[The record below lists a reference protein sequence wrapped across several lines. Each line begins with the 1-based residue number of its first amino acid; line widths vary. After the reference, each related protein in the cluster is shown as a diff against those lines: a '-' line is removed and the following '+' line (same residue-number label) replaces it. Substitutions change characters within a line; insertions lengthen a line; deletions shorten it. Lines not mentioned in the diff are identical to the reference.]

1 MTRNGISPVVTV
13 LDCSKAFDKCRF
25 SILFSRLIEKNM
37 PAIVVRTLVFIY
49 MEQYAWVRWGDAKSS
64 MMEITNGTRQGAIL
78 SPILWATYADPML
91 KRLRALGL
99 GARVCGQFVGAVMF
113 ADDVLLIAPTRNAM
127 QRMLEELERFAEESN
142 ITFSTDPV
150 PMRSKSKCIYVVG
163 SNSNREKPAPL
174 VLCGNELPWV
184 DQADHLGCTI
194 TSNGSMDHDARIK
207 RARFI
212 ASSSEIRAIFRS
224 AAPLEIIKALKL
236 YCGAFYGSSL
246 WDLGGEAAQKVYSSW
261 DTAVKLLWGC
271 PQWTRTYF
279 LQKILYCGQT
289 SARVEILSRYF
300 NFFEFT

>member
-1 MTRNGISPVVTV
+1 M
-13 LDCSKAFDKCRF
+13 
-25 SILFSRLIEKNM
+25 
-37 PAIVVRTLVFIY
+37 
-49 MEQYAWVRWGDAKSS
+49 
-64 MMEITNGTRQGAIL
+64 
-78 SPILWATYADPML
+78 
-91 KRLRALGL
+91 
-99 GARVCGQFVGAVMF
+99 
-113 ADDVLLIAPTRNAM
+113 
-127 QRMLEELERFAEESN
+127 
-142 ITFSTDPV
+142 
-150 PMRSKSKCIYVVG
+150 VG
-163 SNSNREKPAPL
+163 SNSNRVKPAPL

-212 ASSSEIRAIFRS
+212 ASSSEIRAIFKS

-236 YCGAFYGSSL
+236 YCGAFYGSNL

-289 SARVEILSRYF
+289 SARVEILSRYC
-300 NFFEFT
+300 NFFESLKDSASFEVQVVARYVARDIRTVTGKNISLIRNLSGLQGQSSNVHCVKESLTEAFSKDVPQEDTWRMSYLCSLITQRREAKECGATDRENEIQNLINSLVKN